1 MFRQKAFFFERMKYT
16 RLTKEQFEELQEEF
30 TRFLATQSITAD
42 EWQQLK
48 AEKPEVAEAELDLFS
63 DLVWEG
69 ALSAAKYLENAS
81 PDQVFCI
88 AVEDDQMR
96 MIHARI
102 PSGAADLT
110 TAEGRQ
116 WLIENI
122 QDDSVQLQTGTKAL
136 ASGRNEQIFGLIQQG
151 AHIASKELFEALDE
165 IIN

>member
-1 MFRQKAFFFERMKYT
+1 MQKAFFFESMKYT

-30 TRFLATQSITAD
+30 IRFLATQSITAD

-48 AEKPEVAEAELDLFS
+48 TDKPEVAEAELDVFS

-88 AVEDDQMR
+88 AIENDQMR

-116 WLIENI
+116 WLVENI
-122 QDDSVQLQTGTKAL
+122 QDESVLLQTGTRGL
-136 ASGRNEQIFGLIQQG
+136 GSDRNQQIFGLIQQG
-151 AHIASKELFEALDE
+151 ANIATKEFFKALDE